1 MKKIK
6 KPTKRNIAKQLEMAE
21 ARITKL
27 EKEALERHRKAK
39 VVESH
44 VLGLEVRVGEWVER
58 IRQIEV
64 FFVEPTPEPVEV
76 TADVAHTDEP
86 ATMSEQTN

>member
-1 MKKIK
+1 MKKMTK
-6 KPTKRNIAKQLEMAE
+6 KGIARQLEAAE
-21 ARITKL
+21 RRLEKL

-58 IRQIEV
+58 VRQVEV
-64 FFVEPTPEPVEV
+64 FFAEPTPAPVEV
-76 TADVAHTDEP
+76 TEDVAHAHEP